1 MDKPTISPYS
11 IEAEQGVISTLL
23 LNADKHDVI
32 SGILRADMFFD
43 VELRTIYTAILS
55 LLHKSKP
62 VDFVTVQEEVQQ
74 CGVDV
79 SIATLNDL
87 AQFSS
92 SPTSLYRYAEIISDR
107 ALSRGLMAAAQQS
120 HEIALQ
126 AGVEATQRLDMCQQ
140 LFMGLAAKRVTREAK
155 VVAELAVGIIDRVT
169 ELSEGKS
176 LPGVATGIP
185 TIDSMLGG
193 GLKPGKQI
201 IIAARTSVGKS
212 ALAMEV
218 AYQFAAKGHPAAFLS
233 QEMTT
238 DELAD
243 RLVCRIGGID
253 LGNMAT
259 GRLSDNEWSYL
270 SDAVE
275 RFRTLPLYIDD
286 QPGLT
291 LADIQ
296 AKARKLKRER
306 GIKVLIV
313 DHLQLCSPSDSKASR
328 HHQIEELSRGLKVL
342 AKQLDLTTV
351 ILSQL
356 NREVEK
362 RTNARAILA
371 DLKESGAIEEDADTV
386 ILMSKEAVLDNDDVI
401 VHAEIAK
408 NRGGRKGF
416 VKLLF
421 TGKYQRFVETIYEA
435 PTTQK
440 PNAQRGYTREI

>member
-23 LNADKHDVI
+23 LNADKHDVV

-43 VELRTIYTAILS
+43 AELRTIYTAILS
-55 LLHKSKP
+55 LLSKSKP
-62 VDFVTVQEEVQQ
+62 VDFVTVQEEVKQY
-74 CGVDV
+74 GVDV
-79 SIATLNDL
+79 SISTLNDL

-176 LPGVATGIP
+176 LPGVAIGIP
-185 TIDSMLGG
+185 TLDAILGG
-193 GLKPGKQI
+193 GFKSGKQI
-201 IIAARTSVGKS
+201 IIAARPSVGKS

-238 DELAD
+238 EELAD

-253 LGNMAT
+253 AGNMAT
-259 GRLSDNEWSYL
+259 GRLSDNEWGYL

-275 RFRTLPLYIDD
+275 QFRTLPLYIDD
-286 QPGLT
+286 QPGLS

-306 GIKVLIV
+306 GIKVLIL
-313 DHLQLCSPSDSKASR
+313 DYLQLCSATDGKASR

-362 RTNARAILA
+362 RTNARAMLA
-371 DLKESGAIEEDADTV
+371 DLKESGSIEEDADTV
-386 ILMSKEAVLDNDDVI
+386 ILMSQDCIRETGDVV

-416 VKLLF
+416 VKLAF
-421 TGKYQRFVETIYEA
+421 TGKYQRFVETISEA
-435 PTTQK
+435 QPVK
-440 PNAQRGYTREI
+440 KQREYTEDF